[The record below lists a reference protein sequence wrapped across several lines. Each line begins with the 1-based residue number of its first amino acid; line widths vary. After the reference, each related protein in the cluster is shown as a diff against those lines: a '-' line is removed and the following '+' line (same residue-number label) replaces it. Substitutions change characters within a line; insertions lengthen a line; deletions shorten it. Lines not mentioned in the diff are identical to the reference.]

1 MAYSGQRTAVQPCKT
16 PLVFSAQAALTPG
29 ALVSPTANVPSP
41 PQASSHTTRSVRL
54 LAGPAT
60 RQPGVGEVG
69 PQTQHAR
76 SGHGFGFGHRF
87 FLRFRLA
94 APRSPP
100 RSASSA
106 PAPAASEA
114 RARRLRVFGWS
125 MADPTSLTMCRRG
138 MGGSRFLG
146 LAGANVFEIM
156 KQHESRHIVEM
167 ADASVKN
174 RGRSRSPGP

>member
-1 MAYSGQRTAVQPCKT
+1 VQPCKT

-29 ALVSPTANVPSP
+29 ALVSPAANVPSP
-41 PQASSHTTRSVRL
+41 PQAASHTARSVRV